1 MAKVIG
7 GFKCPY
13 TKRIYRVGEE
23 YTGKHVE
30 EFARKGYLAGGAG
43 DNTPAPL
50 NDPTVEPPTTPPAQ
64 APKNQAD
71 LPEFEAMTKKE
82 IIDYAKMHEIELD
95 ERMTKQEMIDRVVAI
110 LAEEAD
116 AEGS

>member
-30 EFARKGYLAGGAG
+30 EFARKGYLEGGTG
-43 DNTPAPL
+43 DNTPVPP
-50 NDPTVEPPTTPPAQ
+50 NDPRVGPPTTPLTQDPENPAG
-64 APKNQAD
+64 
-71 LPEFEAMTKKE
+71 LPDFEAMTKKE